1 MVMDRHIE
9 LEGAF
14 NFRDLGGY
22 ETADGR
28 MIRWRRLYRA
38 DGLSRLTPRDME
50 RLAELELATV
60 IDLRTTGELQE
71 YGRIPEPGWEL
82 EFHHL
87 PIMEAL
93 PDRDEY
99 PAWVNLD
106 YVLGGY
112 ARMLETGGPAIAAA
126 LRLLADPAT
135 YPAVFHCSAGKDRTG
150 ILAALVLGF
159 LGVPDEVI
167 VADYAL
173 SRAAMERRYR
183 RLLEEHPDR
192 REEIERWKPA
202 LLSAEPEVMAGLLDT
217 VRRRYGSLGGY
228 AAAIGAVDALDGLRD
243 ALLR

>member
-1 MVMDRHIE
+1 MNRHIE
-9 LEGAF
+9 LEGCF

-22 ETADGR
+22 QTAEGR

-38 DGLSRLTPRDME
+38 DGLSRLTERDMQ

-60 IDLRTTGELQE
+60 IDLRTTAELEE
-71 YGRIPEPGWEL
+71 YGRIPDAGWEL
-82 EFHHL
+82 EFHHV
-87 PIMEAL
+87 PIIETL

-99 PAWVNLD
+99 PAWVNLE

-112 ARMLETGGPAIAAA
+112 TRMLERGGPAIAKA
-126 LRLLADPAT
+126 LRLLAEPAT

-173 SRAAMERRYR
+173 SRAAMERRYE

-192 REEIERWKPA
+192 REEIERWRPA
-202 LLSAEPEVMAGLLDT
+202 LLSAEPDVMRELLAT
-217 VRRRYGSLGGY
+217 VRRTYGSLEGY
-228 AAAIGAVDALDGLRD
+228 AAAIGAAAALEGLRA
-243 ALLR
+243 ALLD